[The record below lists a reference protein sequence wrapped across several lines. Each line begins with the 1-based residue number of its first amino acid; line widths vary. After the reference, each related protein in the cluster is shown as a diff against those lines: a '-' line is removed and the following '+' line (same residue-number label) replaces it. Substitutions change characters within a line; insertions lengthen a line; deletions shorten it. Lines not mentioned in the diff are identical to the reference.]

1 MNNACKSNSYLLV
14 LVMILANHF
23 RGSHGFQID
32 GSSSSTI
39 SCLYATGKTLEVCLS
54 PGCVADGAQNVLS
67 KLEALESSCE
77 GVIITRGVCCSLCGS
92 GPIAREPGSGRKH
105 RRITSNNKI
114 LRLLSSSDTYLVNP
128 NQETVLESIDFCS
141 RGDEDLR
148 RKNYKGAIQ
157 LYAKALETGMK
168 AAIALNNEN
177 ENENNT
183 LQWVINALCNEAY
196 CKFQIKDVVGTIVS
210 AKTAYQ
216 MSKKKSSESLEV
228 LQEVY
233 ESIKEENKELE
244 ALEALFLLYEQ
255 QEEEDK
261 VKPMRLRK
269 RLSPMELGKRRSLG
283 FRLSKLQTSLH

>member
-1 MNNACKSNSYLLV
+1 MVFKLTAAVAPRYPVFMLLV
-14 LVMILANHF
+14 KLWRYVCHRGVLPTEHKTYFPNLKLSNHLAKV
-23 RGSHGFQID
+23 
-32 GSSSSTI
+32 
-39 SCLYATGKTLEVCLS
+39 LLS
-54 PGCVADGAQNVLS
+54 PVASAVHSVGAALS
-67 KLEALESSCE
+67 PESPN
-77 GVIITRGVCCSLCGS
+77 TD
-92 GPIAREPGSGRKH
+92 SGRKH

-128 NQETVLESIDFCS
+128 NQETVLESIDFCN

-196 CKFQIKDVVGTIVS
+196 CKLQTKDVVGTIVS
-210 AKTAYQ
+210 ATTACQ